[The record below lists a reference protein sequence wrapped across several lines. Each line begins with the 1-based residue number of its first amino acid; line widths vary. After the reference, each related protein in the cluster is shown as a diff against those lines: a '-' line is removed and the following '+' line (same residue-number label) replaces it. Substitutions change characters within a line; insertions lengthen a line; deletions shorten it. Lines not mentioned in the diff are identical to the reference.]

1 MAKAPAGGPSE
12 AAKKESDVMS
22 FDGELFLLDDTPARP
37 IYYPGVV
44 FEGYRDEPWLTAQF
58 EVGPNGR
65 FRVTLLEGTGD
76 PTLDA
81 FALETLRQWRW
92 KPRTEG
98 RRPVASTV
106 IKRLKAHARP
116 RP

>member
-1 MAKAPAGGPSE
+1 
-12 AAKKESDVMS
+12 MS